1 VYILYIMSKR
11 DVFEYA
17 PRALQIPGFFILL
30 ACFGDMT
37 KNRLIGTLTGY
48 GFIFVGIMV
57 FVILLM
63 QSTTEPINV
72 SGIVSLGPFI
82 MIMILIWILVTMI
95 IKNFDK
101 ISSGQ
106 VSSSFSNMIKLNN
119 ILLMLI
125 LVIANRNNQT
135 NVSKL
140 SDVISSK
147 EGAALYLLSILS
159 SVILVTIYI
168 ILEIYPTD
176 GFVSKI
182 DNFQ

>member
-1 VYILYIMSKR
+1 
-11 DVFEYA
+11 
-17 PRALQIPGFFILL
+17 
-30 ACFGDMT
+30 
-37 KNRLIGTLTGY
+37 
-48 GFIFVGIMV
+48 
-57 FVILLM
+57 
-63 QSTTEPINV
+63 
-72 SGIVSLGPFI
+72 
-82 MIMILIWILVTMI
+82 MI